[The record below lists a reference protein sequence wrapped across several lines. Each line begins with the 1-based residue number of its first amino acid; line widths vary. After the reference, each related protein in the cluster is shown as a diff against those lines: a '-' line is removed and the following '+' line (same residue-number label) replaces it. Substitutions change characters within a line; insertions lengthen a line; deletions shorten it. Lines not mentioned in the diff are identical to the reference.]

1 MPRRREPEEMPSPEE
16 ILGRVRDA
24 MRVEQVFG
32 QPLEKDGVT
41 VIPVARVMGGAG
53 GGGGTGPASGE
64 TAADGTKAEGGSG
77 APPTTGSGW
86 GFGAGAAPAGVY
98 VIRDGV
104 VTWEPAVDRNR
115 VIFMAGLVTIVT
127 IWSIRSILVAIAK
140 RA

>member
-1 MPRRREPEEMPSPEE
+1 MPSPEE
-16 ILGRVRDA
+16 ILGRLRDA

-32 QPLEKDGVT
+32 QPIEKDGLT

-53 GGGGTGPASGE
+53 GGGGTGPVPGATG
-64 TAADGTKAEGGSG
+64 AEGAEGATAHA
-77 APPTTGSGW
+77 APPTAGSGW

-98 VIRDGV
+98 VIRGGA

-115 VIFMAGLVTIVT
+115 VIFVAGLVTIVT
-127 IWSIRSILVAIAK
+127 IWSIRSILVSIAK